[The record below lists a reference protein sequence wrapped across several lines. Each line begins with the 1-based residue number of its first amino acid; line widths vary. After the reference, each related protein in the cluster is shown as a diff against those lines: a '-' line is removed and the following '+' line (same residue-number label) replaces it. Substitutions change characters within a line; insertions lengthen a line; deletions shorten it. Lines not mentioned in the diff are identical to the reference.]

1 MSYLVID
8 DFKLG
13 MDRRKA
19 RISGTPGA
27 LWDGINGHITRGGD
41 FERRKKFVVKYALPA
56 GTFGLTQVQKQLY
69 VFGSGALPAGI
80 PAGVNYQRLQHT
92 SSANMTGIIDV
103 STFGGDI
110 YAIAQFDNGDIYH
123 YYNGNRVTAWDTV
136 AAGIATNA
144 TVAAAL
150 AVKIGLDPRYN
161 TSAIGSVI
169 TIQAAIAGVD
179 FSISS
184 SAVNHGATNDQT
196 LALSTVQA
204 NVAAVPETRASFQ
217 FSFLSGTTD
226 IDIAD
231 GDLVPPFIYI
241 LINGNFAFTQH
252 CEWAGDAET
261 TATRCAQLINTTGS
275 TSTTPGVAGMTAT
288 SSGPT
293 VTIFAPPG
301 NGTAANGWDVQA
313 YVFSNIVIQSASGNF
328 GGGISLSLVDIG
340 LMAGGVNRIAAVAKV
355 VTATVGGT
363 FEGADVFTLTIDAI
377 AYVTTGLASGMGI
390 TALTYQGKMY
400 SVTTS
405 LLEFSALNDP
415 TSLTGTGS
423 GFINMTNQNEDN
435 DALVGIKQ
443 YQNRIAVFS
452 RDNIQIWVIAVDPSQ
467 NTFQQSVENTGAL
480 SVRSILQYGNIDVF
494 YLNDTGVRSIRA
506 RDASNAPAVNDVG
519 VAIDPFIQQYMTTL
533 TGAQISRACA
543 TIDPLDG
550 RYWLA
555 LHNRIFVYSYF
566 PGSKIS
572 AWTYYDL
579 TDDIGTADITEMVK
593 AGNRTYIRANGN
605 GGDNIYL
612 YGGDGNMVY
621 PNDGECIATIA
632 LPYLSASKP
641 ATIKGIKSFDVG
653 LTGVWDAKL
662 LPDPKDDTITQE
674 IGIFD
679 KPTFSLQDYPIQMPC
694 ALFSVQMTCSKAGYA
709 SVTNMVIHFD
719 VEGEA

>member
-41 FERRKKFVVKYALPA
+41 FERRKKFVAKYNLPA

-69 VFGSGALPAGI
+69 VFGSGTTPAGI

-92 SSANMTGIIDV
+92 GSANMTSIIDV
-103 STFGGDI
+103 TSFGGNI
-110 YAIAQFDNGDIYH
+110 YAVASFDNGDIYH
-123 YYNGNRVTAWDTV
+123 YYNGNRVTTWDTV
-136 AAGIATNA
+136 AAAIASNA
-144 TVAAAL
+144 SIAL
-150 AVKIGLDPRYN
+150 ALATKLSLDPRYN
-161 TSAIGSVI
+161 ASAVGSVI
-169 TIQAAIAGVD
+169 TIQAARAGTG

-196 LALSTVQA
+196 LTLNTVQA
-204 NVAAVPETRASFQ
+204 NVPAVAETRAQYS
-217 FSFLSGTTD
+217 FSFISGTTYPVFP
-226 IDIAD
+226 
-231 GDLVPPFIYI
+231 GSLVNPFVLI
-241 LINGNFAFTQH
+241 LLNGNFLTTQH
-252 CEWAGDAET
+252 DEWAGDAAT
-261 TATRCAQLINTTGS
+261 TAARCAQLINITGS
-275 TSTTPGVAGMTAT
+275 NSTIPGVAGVSAT

-293 VTIFAPPG
+293 VTIKAPPG
-301 NGTAANGWDVQA
+301 YGTTANSWNAQA
-313 YVFSNIVIQSASGNF
+313 YTFDNIIIQGQDGTFYGGNGNLNF
-328 GGGISLSLVDIG
+328 ATLGLLS
-340 LMAGGVNRIAAVAKV
+340 GGVNAIPAVAQV

-363 FEGADVFTLTIDAI
+363 FEGADVFTLTVDSVP
-377 AYVTTGLASGMGI
+377 YVTTGLASGMGI
-390 TALTYQGKMY
+390 TAMTYQGKVY

-405 LLEFSALNDP
+405 LLEFSALSDP
-415 TSLTGTGS
+415 TSFGTGTGS

-467 NTFQQSVENTGAL
+467 NTFQQSIENSGAL
-480 SVRSILQYGNIDVF
+480 SVRSILQFGNIDVF

-519 VAIDPFIQQYMTTL
+519 VAIDPFIQEYAATL

-555 LHNRIFVYSYF
+555 MHNRIFVYSYF

-579 TDDIGTADITEMVK
+579 IDEIGDTDITEMVK
-593 AGNRTYIRANGN
+593 AGPRTFLRSADTIF
-605 GGDNIYL
+605 L
-612 YGGDGNMVY
+612 YGGDSNGVY
-621 PNDGECIATIA
+621 PDDDECLATIA
-632 LPYLSASKP
+632 LPFLSASKP

-653 LTGVWDAKL
+653 LDGVWDAQL
-662 LPDPKDDTITQE
+662 LVDPKDPSITVD

-679 KPTFSLQDYPIQMPC
+679 KPTFSLQDNPVQMPC
-694 ALFSVQMTCSKAGYA
+694 ALFSIAMTCRKAGKA
-709 SVTNMVIHFD
+709 SVTNMVVHFD
-719 VEGEA
+719 IEGEA